1 MTPPTLT
8 RRDLNRATL
17 ARQLLLQPSPLSI
30 IEAVE
35 QVAGLQAQIPNP
47 PYIGLWTRLETF
59 QHDDLTR
66 LMETRQ
72 IVRAA
77 MMRSTLHLVTA
88 DDHQRWR
95 STLQAALVRALG
107 AFFGQRGKGLDI
119 EALVEAAREYLE
131 AEPRSTGDL
140 SKRLLEVQPGRDKD
154 ALAYAVRAYLP
165 LVQVPPGGTWGT
177 GSTATYTTA
186 RAWLGGDPQPDDVRG
201 LLWRYLRAFGPASVK
216 DFQFWSGL
224 VKMGELIEPLKN
236 ELVIYRDEQGR
247 ELLDLP
253 GMPLPGGDAPA
264 PLRFIPEYD
273 NLLIAHD
280 DRTRVLADEDYS
292 KVFLSAGR
300 VLGTILVDGFVSG
313 IWKVEREKKA
323 AALVIEPFRP
333 LAPDDRAGLAAE
345 GERLLRFIEDKATD
359 YTVRFGGS

>member
-17 ARQLLLQPSPLSI
+17 ARQLLLERSTLSI
-30 IEAVE
+30 IQAVE

-47 PYIGLWTRLETF
+47 PYIGLWTRLEAF
-59 QHDDLTR
+59 ARDDLTR
-66 LMETRQ
+66 LMEARQ

-95 STLQAALVRALG
+95 GTLQAALVRALG

-119 EALVEAAREYLE
+119 EALVAAAREYLE

-140 SKRLLEVQPGRDKD
+140 AKRLLEVQPGRDKD

-177 GSTATYTTA
+177 GSAATYATA

-224 VKMGELIEPLKN
+224 VKQGEVIEALKD
-236 ELVIYRDEQGR
+236 ELVSYSDEGGR

-253 GMPLPGGDAPA
+253 GMPLPGGDVPA

-273 NLLIAHD
+273 NLLIAHN
-280 DRTRVLADEDYS
+280 DRTRVIADEDYP
-292 KVFLSAGR
+292 KVFLSAAR
-300 VLGTILVDGFVSG
+300 VLGTFLVDGFVSG
-313 IWKVEREKKA
+313 VWKVEREKKA
-323 AALVIEPFRP
+323 VALVIEPFRP
-333 LAPDDRAGLAAE
+333 LAPDVRDGLAAE
-345 GERLLRFIEDKATD
+345 GKRLLPFIEDKASS
-359 YTVRFGGS
+359 YAVRFAGG